1 MVEIEVNDG
10 RNGDLL
16 FHPTGERVRGRFDAS
31 KVNASELGTLV
42 RDLPSGVPGQLIRF
56 DPATGTGAI
65 VDPLHDP
72 ANAATKAA
80 IEKRITGASAFGGSV
95 DFGQPVKEYKDA
107 HAGTWTGWMR
117 RAVAAGLAR
126 VTKGKLPD
134 EDPADM
140 RRSFYSTAKTD
151 PKDATITQLV
161 ALLTAKLT
169 PAERKEL
176 AGVLG
181 TAK

>member
-16 FHPTGERVRGRFDAS
+16 FHPTGERVRGRFDAA
-31 KVNASELGTLV
+31 KVNAPELGTLV

-56 DPATGTGAI
+56 DPATNTGAI

-72 ANAATKAA
+72 ANAATRAA
-80 IEKRITGASAFGGSV
+80 IEKRLTGSSV
-95 DFGQPVKEYKDA
+95 FAGAVEFPPAVKEYANA
-107 HAGTWTGWMR
+107 HGPTWTGWMR

-134 EDPADM
+134 ADPPDM
-140 RRSFYSTAKTD
+140 RRSFYSTPKVD
-151 PKDATITQLV
+151 PKDATINQLIG
-161 ALLTAKLT
+161 LLAAQLPDGKK
-169 PAERKEL
+169 KEL
-176 AGVLG
+176 AALLGV
-181 TAK
+181 AK